1 MSDRNGG
8 DGSILAIRLEFADH
22 LYHVETADNSAEHAA
37 ISHMPMKESRDLHM
51 LPGQM
56 WRSLKSHE
64 ELRAVG
70 VRSSVRHDQQS
81 SPIHRTPWS
90 FQSLV
95 CERAPIYALS
105 ARSVSLCEV
114 TSLNHEAFD
123 DSVNGRVPVVQRNPR
138 SGRRPLL
145 ARAQSS
151 EAGE

>member
-1 MSDRNGG
+1 VSDCDRG
-8 DGSILAIRLEFADH
+8 DGSILAIRLEFADR
-22 LYHVETADNSAEHAA
+22 LYHIEPADDPAEHAA
-37 ISHMPMKESRDLHM
+37 ISRSAIIKLRYSHM

-70 VRSSVRHDQQS
+70 VRSPVRHDQQS

-105 ARSVSLCEV
+105 ARSVSLCKV

-123 DSVNGRVPVVQRNPR
+123 DSVNGRVPVVQRNSR